1 MTNTIE
7 GWIIY
12 TIWGI
17 FGFMLVDF
25 LIAFFKSFWVGSFG
39 PTVVL
44 GYLKD
49 VLYYVLP
56 LTVLL
61 SMISF
66 DPTGWIVVIFYFI
79 CGLAV
84 MAKYVLDIIKKFQ

>member
-12 TIWGI
+12 TLWGI
-17 FGFMLVDF
+17 FGFMLIDF
-25 LIAFFKSFWVGSFG
+25 LIAFFKSFWEGSFG
-39 PTVVL
+39 PTFVL

-56 LTVLL
+56 LR
-61 SMISF
+61 
-66 DPTGWIVVIFYFI
+66 FYY
-79 CGLAV
+79 L
-84 MAKYVLDIIKKFQ
+84 